1 AGRSALRQTAAACA
15 LTLVPTSV
23 DPSAREALD
32 DLRDHDREVLEFLSH
47 DPDSQVAFQ
56 GLRRRLGIHPE
67 QLSRALH
74 RLADSELVE
83 RPDLGYRV
91 SRRALGLLSPS
102 SLKPVRPDA
111 AVLPTSL

>member
-1 AGRSALRQTAAACA
+1 M
-15 LTLVPTSV
+15 VPTSV

-83 RPDLGYRV
+83 RTDLGYRV
-91 SRRALGLLSPS
+91 SRRALGFLSPS
-102 SLKPVRPDA
+102 SLKRSEEH
-111 AVLPTSL
+111 TSELQSRQYLVCRLLLEKKKNR

>member
-1 AGRSALRQTAAACA
+1 M
-15 LTLVPTSV
+15 VPTSV
-23 DPSAREALD
+23 DPSARETLD

-74 RLADSELVE
+74 RLADSELVG
-83 RPDLGYRV
+83 RTDFGNCV
-91 SRRALGLLSPS
+91 SRRAVAFLSS
-102 SLKPVRPDA
+102 SFFRPA
-111 AVLPTSL
+111 GSNGIIVPT